1 MLFKSL
7 NKISKKVNFE
17 TAVKKGL
24 ADDGGLYFPEY
35 IRPLKKSFI
44 ENLEN

>member
-1 MLFKSL
+1 MLYKSL

-24 ADDGGLYFPEY
+24 ADDGGLYFPEN
-35 IRPLKKSFI
+35 IKPLGNNFYQK
-44 ENLEN
+44 L